1 MRDSF
6 TREFVQKMIDA
17 KIAYWQ
23 SKLDNGQHPNPER
36 VKHYITALKDFRKE
50 IEKQ

>member
-1 MRDSF
+1 
-6 TREFVQKMIDA
+6 MIDM
-17 KIAYWQ
+17 KIIYWQ
-23 SKLDNGQHPNPER
+23 SKFDNGQHPNRER